1 VSALPVS
8 LEFDPDASV
17 FSGEYECRET
27 TEVLLNKTEFWTDDV
42 DQAIQHLSGRYVHHS
57 RVPVGKFPFS
67 WGYRS
72 IASTNLTVGIVK
84 SRGAN
89 VLKTGLPGSV
99 ALVHIPIGNAK
110 TYRIGRRTLE
120 IRPGHGLVMPP
131 GYAYTSRDPGGSTL
145 AIVVDAGALMDE
157 LEQLWPGRRGHLAL
171 RATELHPTK
180 RGWAGLQR
188 LLWRIDRLN
197 YAEPTAPDR
206 EDVAF
211 VKDEIVSWLA
221 AEIVRHNGIEP
232 LSPARR
238 RRVEWIERW
247 IEANLDEPIDLAELA
262 KAAGIGARALAK
274 TTHAARG
281 VTPMDLVLSRRLEK
295 ARHLLSRDDADT
307 VARAA
312 SDAGFTHLGR
322 FAAAYLDAYGELPSE
337 TIARHRR
344 DP

>member
-1 VSALPVS
+1 
-8 LEFDPDASV
+8 
-17 FSGEYECRET
+17 
-27 TEVLLNKTEFWTDDV
+27 LNRTEFWTDDV

-57 RVPVGKFPFS
+57 RVPVGKSPFG

-72 IASTNLTVGIVK
+72 IASTNLSVGIVT

-110 TYRIGRRTLE
+110 AYRIGRRTLE
-120 IRPGHGLVMPP
+120 IRPGHGLLMPP
-131 GYAYTSRDPGGSTL
+131 GYAYTAQEPGGSTL
-145 AIVVDAGALMDE
+145 AIVVDAGALIDE

-180 RGWAGLQR
+180 RRWAGLQR
-188 LLWRIDRLN
+188 LLRRTDRLDFLD
-197 YAEPTAPDR
+197 PTATYP
-206 EDVAF
+206 EGVAF
-211 VKDEIVSWLA
+211 VEDEIVSWLA
-221 AEIVRHNGIEP
+221 AEIVRHKGIEP

-238 RRVEWIERW
+238 QRVEWIERW
-247 IEANLDEPIDLAELA
+247 IEANLDEPIDLADVA
-262 KAAGIGARALAK
+262 RAAGIGARALAK

-295 ARHLLSRDDADT
+295 ARQLLSRDDAET

-322 FAAAYLDAYGELPSE
+322 FAAAYLETYGELPSE

-344 DP
+344 DS